1 MEHGELILRATGK
14 MVLKE
19 LKEVFV
25 TVIPSSGP
33 LMQEFFD
40 SGYQIFAC
48 TVTGHPTVR
57 A

>member
-1 MEHGELILRATGK
+1 

-25 TVIPSSGP
+25 TVIPSSGL